1 MAEVPQYRLVLPAGW
16 EHLPLD
22 AGADAVIRR
31 ITDRAIQRSP
41 PTHAAQLRSVMSS
54 RLSEAV
60 RGARQGSGVA
70 LYLPM
75 EPVQGV
81 PVPMS
86 IVVTAPKPPT
96 SATTMTD
103 ALLAFAAR
111 GQSSATEVGGHLAV
125 RQWSDALAVVDEKGK
140 IRAPAT
146 RRVSYLIAPPFGD
159 RLLAITGSM
168 LRPDIPD
175 GEDVV
180 AALELL
186 FDAIAMTL
194 RFHPR
199 ETDTA

>member
-1 MAEVPQYRLVLPAGW
+1 
-16 EHLPLD
+16 
-22 AGADAVIRR
+22 
-31 ITDRAIQRSP
+31 
-41 PTHAAQLRSVMSS
+41 
-54 RLSEAV
+54 
-60 RGARQGSGVA
+60 
-70 LYLPM
+70 
-75 EPVQGV
+75 
-81 PVPMS
+81 MS

-175 GEDVV
+175 GEDAV